1 MQQSVERCLFLG
13 LSLFLAVYMVAS
25 ASAKELAEPLVLEGQ
40 LTQGALL
47 TGKVSPGASVA
58 YVSGEGK
65 LNPLTVS
72 VSGTFA
78 LGLGRDADQ
87 ALHIQVT
94 EQGKTYDYHY
104 EITPRDYQIQRIEGV
119 QQKHVTPPKEVLERI
134 RKESAQV
141 REARTLNDA
150 REDFLGPFQWPLK
163 GRVTGVYGSQRVYN
177 GVPKSPHYG
186 IDIAAPDGTDVAA
199 PADGVVSFAD
209 NDLYYSGGT
218 LIIDHGHGVSST
230 FIHLSR
236 IDVKVGQAV
245 KQGDTIA
252 GVGSTGRSTGPH
264 LDWRMNWFDQRID
277 PQLLFPA
284 GSTPASP

>member
-1 MQQSVERCLFLG
+1 MWQSVVRGLYFGLG
-13 LSLFLAVYMVAS
+13 LLMVAVM
-25 ASAKELAEPLVLEGQ
+25 AFRVDATELATPLKLQGQ

-47 TGKVSPGASVA
+47 TGVVSPGAKVA
-58 YVSGEGK
+58 YVNGEGALK
-65 LNPLTVS
+65 PLS
-72 VSGTFA
+72 VSANGAFA
-78 LGLGRDADQ
+78 LGLGRDAEQ

-94 EQGKTYDYHY
+94 EQGRVRDFHY
-104 EITPRDYQIQRIEGV
+104 EIAKRDYQIQRIEGV
-119 QQKHVTPPKEVLERI
+119 QQKHVSPPKEVLDRI
-134 RKESAQV
+134 RNESARV

-163 GRVTGVYGSQRVYN
+163 GRVTGVYGSQRFYN

-186 IDIAAPDGTDVAA
+186 IDIAAPNGTDVAA

-218 LIIDHGHGVSST
+218 LIVDHGHGVSST

-236 IDVKVGQAV
+236 IDVKVGQSV
-245 KQGDTIA
+245 KQGDIIA